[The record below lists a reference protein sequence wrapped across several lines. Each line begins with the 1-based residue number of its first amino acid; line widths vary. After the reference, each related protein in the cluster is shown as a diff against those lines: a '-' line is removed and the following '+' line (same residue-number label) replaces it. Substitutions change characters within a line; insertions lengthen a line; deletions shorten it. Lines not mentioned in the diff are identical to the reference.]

1 MDKMDIGRFKPKV
14 SIIGCGNVGIRY
26 AYALVLNSLARDI
39 MLVDIDRAK
48 AEGESMDLSHASAFL
63 PAVDV
68 QAGGYED
75 ISGSDLVVITA
86 GKSQTKGADR
96 LELTQVNIDLFKK
109 IIPQIMEYA
118 PEAIFLVVTNPV
130 DILSYATYKISEK
143 PARQVIGSGTTLD
156 TARLKSEIAKHC
168 KLNAKNIHAY
178 ILGEH
183 GDSEVAIW
191 SSAMV
196 GGILFKDFCPLCKQA
211 RSRCFDEDLKDIF
224 ESVKDSAYEIIKRKG
239 ETSYGVGVAL
249 AAITRA
255 VLNNQNSILP
265 VSTLV
270 DGVLGIKDVYLSLP
284 AVLNRNGI
292 REVLDLR
299 FSTSEQRSLKESA
312 SKLKNVIKGSGL

>member
-265 VSTLV
+265 ISTLV